1 MTNLTNNKTYNS
13 LLKKS
18 DIYSKGCRM
27 PSLKSI
33 SKLLTDLNI
42 EHKLQEWSETKWRPN
57 SLTYTTS
64 GGTKN
69 YTGYELRIPEINLRA
84 NSCDTYY
91 SYNTYQYARD
101 IIRLI
106 KSK

>member
-18 DIYSKGCRM
+18 EDKGRM
-27 PSLKSI
+27 PALKSI
-33 SKLLTDLNI
+33 SKLLTELNI
-42 EHKLQEWSETKWRPN
+42 EHKLQGCIGDKWRPN
-57 SLTYTTS
+57 SLTYSTS
-64 GGTKN
+64 GGTRM

-91 SYNTYQYARD
+91 SYNTCEFARD
-101 IIRLI
+101 IIGLI

>member
-1 MTNLTNNKTYNS
+1 MKNLTNNKTYNS

-18 DIYSKGCRM
+18 DYSNGGRM

-33 SKLLTDLNI
+33 SKLLTELNI
-42 EHKLQEWSETKWRPN
+42 EHKLYEDYQTKWRPN
-57 SLTYTTS
+57 GLTYNTS
-64 GGTKN
+64 GGTKT
-69 YTGYELRIPEINLRA
+69 YTGYELQIPEINLRA

-91 SYNTYQYARD
+91 SYNTCMYARD

>member
-1 MTNLTNNKTYNS
+1 MTNLKNNKTYNS

-18 DIYSKGCRM
+18 DYSNGGRM

-57 SLTYTTS
+57 GLTYHTS
-64 GGTKN
+64 GGSKM

-91 SYNTYQYARD
+91 SYNTCGYARD

>member
-18 DIYSKGCRM
+18 EDKGRM
-27 PSLKSI
+27 PSLKSV
-33 SKLLTDLNI
+33 SKLLTELNI
-42 EHKLQEWSETKWRPN
+42 EHTLQEWSETKWRPN
-57 SLTYTTS
+57 GLTYNTS
-64 GGTKN
+64 GGSKM
-69 YTGYELRIPEINLRA
+69 YTGYELHIPEINLRA

-91 SYNTYQYARD
+91 SYNTWSHAQN

>member
-18 DIYSKGCRM
+18 EGYGKGGRM

-33 SKLLTDLNI
+33 SKLLTELNI
-42 EHKLQEWSETKWRPN
+42 EHKLDETYETKWRPN
-57 SLTYTTS
+57 GLRYSTS
-64 GGTKN
+64 GGTKT
-69 YTGYELRIPEINLRA
+69 YTGYQLRIPEINLRA

-91 SYNTYQYARD
+91 SYNTCGFARD
-101 IIRLI
+101 IVRLI

>member
-1 MTNLTNNKTYNS
+1 MKNLTNNKTYNS

-18 DIYSKGCRM
+18 DYSNGGRM

-57 SLTYTTS
+57 GLTYNTS
-64 GGTKN
+64 GGSKM

-84 NSCDTYY
+84 NSCDT
-91 SYNTYQYARD
+91 SVSSNTF
-101 IIRLI
+101 INSFILLL
-106 KSK
+106 STN